1 MSLSKT
7 KMRLAAAVMAAAMAA
22 AALSGCANERTSTDA
37 DTPAPTQYA
46 QAETPA
52 PTENAIETPIITFA
66 ATAAPTEAPTE
77 EPTEAPTE
85 APTEEPTEAPT
96 EAPTEPPVEEPTG
109 KPTPAP
115 RYATPEPDT
124 TPDADGFY
132 PVDWKPGII
141 NAPYVNFRAKPS
153 LDAVIYFEL
162 TDGTEVN
169 VTGES
174 PDWYRVRYEG
184 VRGYIAK
191 PYLTVEGQD
200 EPVQPADPTPDPF
213 VSVADLEAFANRE
226 VVNMRAEPS
235 TDSDI
240 LAELAYGTR
249 VIITGDSPEWHR
261 VKYKGKNGYVKKPYL
276 SYPGSGYP
284 VPTPYPTVTP
294 TSEPTSTPTN
304 TPTSA
309 PTPTPTPTPKPTNSP
324 TPKPTNTPAPTS
336 EPFVPMNN
344 EPGYIN
350 RAYVNFRSA
359 PSTDAEIIDILTYGT
374 SVTAIAQTSE
384 WYKVRCGGT
393 VGYIAKPYVTLGTLE
408 TPKPTATPRPTNTPK
423 PTNTPDP
430 DPFTNTDNMAAYVN
444 VQRVNFRTAPNTNSD
459 VITVLTYGTEVRVI
473 AQNSAWYRCTYNSR
487 TGYIAKQ
494 YLTLGHAPNPTPAP
508 TPAPNPG
515 GHQFTDYEI
524 HLVAALCHMEGPGST
539 YRGYRAIASVVYNRV
554 MNQSGHFPNTV
565 VGVLLQQNQFGNRPL
580 SLFENTQPNA
590 VAQASAEYVFR
601 TNGSVLP
608 PKVLFYR
615 AVWCGIPWYDFTEY
629 YATIEANN
637 YYYGILYYDVN
648 PGSDAPTALER

>member
-7 KMRLAAAVMAAAMAA
+7 KMRIAALFTAAAIAA
-22 AALSGCANERTSTDA
+22 AALSGCANDPASSGGT
-37 DTPAPTQYA
+37 TPAPTQQA
-46 QAETPA
+46 QADTPA
-52 PTENAIETPIITFA
+52 PTENAIETPIITFVP
-66 ATAAPTEAPTE
+66 TEAPTDAPTE

-85 APTEEPTEAPT
+85 APTETPTETPT
-96 EAPTEPPVEEPTG
+96 APPVEEPTG
-109 KPTPAP
+109 KPTAVP
-115 RYATPEPDT
+115 RTATLEPDS

-132 PVDWKPGII
+132 PVDWLSGII

-162 TDGTEVN
+162 TDGTEVK
-169 VTGES
+169 VTGDS
-174 PDWYRVRYEG
+174 PNWYRVRYEG
-184 VRGYIAK
+184 VRGFIAK
-191 PYLTVEGQD
+191 PYLTVEGQE
-200 EPVQPADPTPDPF
+200 EPVQPANPTPDPF
-213 VSVADLEAFANRE
+213 EPVANMEAFANRE
-226 VVNMRAEPS
+226 VVNMRAKPS

-240 LAELAYGTR
+240 VAELTYGTH
-249 VIITGDSPEWHR
+249 VLITGDSPEWHR
-261 VKYKGKNGYVKKPYL
+261 VTYNGKNGYVKKPYL
-276 SYPGSGYP
+276 SYPGPGYP
-284 VPTPYPTVTP
+284 APTPYPT
-294 TSEPTSTPTN
+294 STHTN
-304 TPTSA
+304 A
-309 PTPTPTPTPKPTNSP
+309 PTPTHTPTP

-344 EPGYIN
+344 ESGYTN

-384 WYKVRCGGT
+384 WYRVRCSGT

-430 DPFTNTDNMAAYVN
+430 DPFTDTANMVAYVN
-444 VQRVNFRTAPNTNSD
+444 TQRVNFRTAPNTNSD
-459 VITVLTYGTEVRVI
+459 VITVLTYGTEVRII

-487 TGYIAKQ
+487 TGYIARQ
-494 YLTLGHAPNPTPAP
+494 YLMLGHSPNPTPNP
-508 TPAPNPG
+508 TPTPAPAPNPG

-524 HLVAALCHMEGPGST
+524 RLVAALCHMEGPGST
-539 YRGYRAIASVVYNRV
+539 YRGYRAIASIVYNRV
-554 MNQSGHFPNTV
+554 MNQSGHFPNNV
-565 VGVLLQQNQFGNRPL
+565 VGVLLQRNQFGNRPL
-580 SLFENTQPNA
+580 SLFENTQPNP

-601 TNGSVLP
+601 THGSVLP

-637 YYYGILYYDVN
+637 YYYGILYYDVT
-648 PGSDAPTALER
+648 PGSDAPVELER